1 MNVKLSC
8 QSKSHKQA
16 CSFSLVK
23 LQSFRR
29 SVSSLALSWSP
40 PACGF
45 PALNREVLHQGAG
58 FSGYPWLRSVDWS
71 DHRLP
76 ILPPPLSCHYQPRAL
91 LLWQGFEKIAE
102 FYFNWGELRIGS
114 GEPCNFE
121 ETHGKRKTSKKW
133 MKSGKSWQVQTGCVA
148 CNKDRTW
155 FSPKSRYLHNT
166 LASLL
171 KLLSQKGSLF
181 STELT

>member
-1 MNVKLSC
+1 MRMWTWVAKAKVI
-8 QSKSHKQA
+8 SKPVPLALWNFHH
-16 CSFSLVK
+16 CEGL
-23 LQSFRR
+23 LP
-29 SVSSLALSWSP
+29 ALSWSP

-91 LLWQGFEKIAE
+91 LLWQGFEKIAD
-102 FYFNWGELRIGS
+102 FYVNWGELRIGS

>member
-1 MNVKLSC
+1 MWNWVAKAKVI
-8 QSKSHKQA
+8 SKPVPLA
-16 CSFSLVK
+16 LWNFNCEGPNP
-23 LQSFRR
+23 
-29 SVSSLALSWSP
+29 ALSWSP

-91 LLWQGFEKIAE
+91 LLGQAFKKWQIFYVKIGGNLELEAE
-102 FYFNWGELRIGS
+102 NPSILRIHMGNQKHWKN
-114 GEPCNFE
+114 GW
-121 ETHGKRKTSKKW
+121 KA
-133 MKSGKSWQVQTGCVA
+133 GKSWQVQTGCVA

>member
-1 MNVKLSC
+1 MQMWNWVAKAKVI
-8 QSKSHKQA
+8 SKPVPLA
-16 CSFSLVK
+16 LWNFNCEGPNP
-23 LQSFRR
+23 
-29 SVSSLALSWSP
+29 ALSWSP

-91 LLWQGFEKIAE
+91 LLGQGFEIMADFFYVKIGGKLEMGA
-102 FYFNWGELRIGS
+102 R
-114 GEPCNFE
+114 EPCNPE
-121 ETHGKRKTSKKW
+121 ETHGKHKKNE
-133 MKSGKSWQVQTGCVA
+133 KRVKADSCVA
-148 CNKDRTW
+148 CDKDRTW